1 MYKQVIWIFL
11 STSLLVKGISAFAQ
25 DEYFPQ
31 WSGNW
36 IADGTFF
43 QIEISVKNN
52 VMVVNQV
59 ESLGFIWTNQ
69 NGEVDGKIA
78 QVEVEYAGATGIVI
92 AELIEPNTAIVTAS
106 TCVPDFMVVC
116 ALAKGRQAIFRKVE
130 EP

>member
-25 DEYFPQ
+25 DGDFPQ

-52 VMVVNQV
+52 VMIVNQV

-78 QVEVEYAGATGIVI
+78 KVEVEYAGATGIVV
-92 AELIEPNTAIVTAS
+92 AELIEPNMAIVTAS

>member
-36 IADGTFF
+36 IADGPFF

-52 VMVVNQV
+52 VMVVNQI

-92 AELIEPNTAIVTAS
+92 AALIEPNMAIVTAS

>member
-25 DEYFPQ
+25 DEYFSQ

-92 AELIEPNTAIVTAS
+92 AELIEPDMAIVTAS

-116 ALAKGRQAIFRKVE
+116 ALTKGRQAIFRKVE